1 MIEKLGSDR
10 RRLVE
15 KFNSPAPEWSEVG
28 VENGEY
34 AGLTHVVT
42 ITMRVVT
49 RRDTWCSVRATLW
62 KGNSRTMIYAGA
74 KVDLPDT
81 GGDAF

>member
-1 MIEKLGSDR
+1 M
-10 RRLVE
+10 E

-34 AGLTHVVT
+34 AGLTHVV
-42 ITMRVVT
+42 IIMIRVVT
-49 RRDTWCSVRATLW
+49 RDTWCSVRATLW
-62 KGNSRTMIYAGA
+62 KGNSRTMIYVGA
-74 KVDLPDT
+74 KVDLPDN